1 MSHHEKGMKDM
12 AAKPAP
18 SKSAAKAA
26 PTKTAA
32 KGGTKKK

>member
-1 MSHHEKGMKDM
+1 VSHHEKGMKDM

-18 SKSAAKAA
+18 SKAKAA

-32 KGGTKKK
+32 KGGAKKK